1 MVKSNSIYNMT
12 LDECAELVGAVIAY
26 SSFEDPEYKGPV
38 ESIIILWNGRLYEFN
53 HIQRAKH
60 YLLSVAGESD
70 AE

>member
-1 MVKSNSIYNMT
+1 VVKSNSVYTMT

-26 SSFEDPEYKGPV
+26 SSFDDPEYKGPQ
-38 ESIIILWNGRLYEFN
+38 ERIIILWNGRLHEFN

-60 YLLSVAGESD
+60 YLLYVAGELD